1 MSAATAIAFRHLD
14 LEADL
19 ELVHGWMQ
27 QQHVLPWWELGG
39 SIEVVREFLLAQAAL
54 AHLDQWIVTDDE
66 RNPFAYVETYR
77 VPDDLLGELYDA
89 QPGDRGF
96 HLLVGPPE
104 LLGSGVAQALV
115 SHLVT
120 RLLDQY
126 GITRIVC
133 EPDARNTRMLTL
145 CRALGA
151 QEVARLELPDRT
163 RVLLGW
169 TRAPRM
175 AAAA

>member
-1 MSAATAIAFRHLD
+1 MSAAIAFRRLD
-14 LEADL
+14 VAADL

-27 QQHVLPWWELGG
+27 QPHVLPWWELGG
-39 SIEVVREFLLAQAAL
+39 SVDVVREFLLAQAAL

-66 RNPFAYVETYR
+66 RTPFAYVETYR
-77 VPDDLLGELYDA
+77 VPDDALGHLYDA

-104 LLGSGVAQALV
+104 LLGSGLAQTLV

-120 RLLDQY
+120 RLLDQF
-126 GITRIVC
+126 GISRIVC
-133 EPDARNTRMLTL
+133 EPDARNTRMLAL

-151 QEVARLELPDRT
+151 EEIARLELPDRT

-175 AAAA
+175 AVAA

>member
-1 MSAATAIAFRHLD
+1 MSIAIAFRQLD
-14 LEADL
+14 PEADL

-27 QQHVLPWWELGG
+27 QPHVAPWWELAGPV
-39 SIEVVREFLLAQAAL
+39 EVVGEFLLAQAAL

-77 VPDDLLGELYDA
+77 VPDDPLGHLYDA

-96 HLLVGPPE
+96 HLLIGPPE
-104 LLGSGVAQALV
+104 LLGSGLAQTLV
-115 SHLVT
+115 GHLVT
-120 RLLDQY
+120 RLLAQF
-126 GITRIVC
+126 GSSRIVC
-133 EPDARNTRMLTL
+133 EPDARNTRMLAL

-151 QEVARLELPDRT
+151 EEIARLQLPDRT

-169 TRAPRM
+169 THAPRM
-175 AAAA
+175 MAAA

>member
-1 MSAATAIAFRHLD
+1 MTRAIAFRQLD
-14 LEADL
+14 LAADL
-19 ELVHGWMQ
+19 ALVHGWMQ
-27 QQHVLPWWELGG
+27 QPHVVAWWELAG
-39 SIEVVREFLLAQAAL
+39 EVDVVREYLLAQAAL
-54 AHLDQWIVTDDE
+54 PHLDQWIVTDDE
-66 RNPFAYVETYR
+66 RHPFAYLETYR
-77 VPDDLLGELYDA
+77 VPDDPLGRLYDA

-104 LLGSGVAQALV
+104 RLGSGLAQALV
-115 SHLVT
+115 SQLVT

-133 EPDARNTRMLTL
+133 EPDARNTRMLAL
-145 CRALGA
+145 CRALGG
-151 QEVARLELPDRT
+151 EEIARLALPDRT

>member
-1 MSAATAIAFRHLD
+1 MSHAIAFRQLD
-14 LEADL
+14 LDADL
-19 ELVHGWMQ
+19 ELVHRWMQ
-27 QQHVLPWWELGG
+27 QPHVRPWWELGG
-39 SIEVVREFLLAQAAL
+39 SIEVVRVFLRAQAAL

-66 RNPFAYVETYR
+66 RHPVAYVETYR
-77 VPDDLLGELYDA
+77 VPDDPLAELYDA

-104 LLGSGVAQALV
+104 LLGSGLAQTLV

-126 GITRIVC
+126 AISRIVC
-133 EPDARNTRMLTL
+133 EPDARNTRMLAV
-145 CRALGA
+145 CRALGGR
-151 QEVARLELPDRT
+151 EIARLELPDRT

-169 TRAPRM
+169 THAPRM

>member
-1 MSAATAIAFRHLD
+1 MSAAIAFRPLD

-27 QQHVLPWWELGG
+27 QPHVVAWWELGG
-39 SIEVVREFLLAQAAL
+39 PLEVVREFLLAQAAL
-54 AHLDQWIVTDDE
+54 AHLDQWIVADDE

-77 VPDDLLGELYDA
+77 VPDDPLGVLYDA

-104 LLGSGVAQALV
+104 RLGSGVAQTLV
-115 SHLVT
+115 SHLVA
-120 RLLDQY
+120 RLLGQF
-126 GITRIVC
+126 GISRIVC
-133 EPDARNTRMLTL
+133 EPDARNARMLAL

-151 QEVARLELPDRT
+151 EELARLELPDRT

-169 TRAPRM
+169 TRAPRV
-175 AAAA
+175 AAA

>member
-1 MSAATAIAFRHLD
+1 MSTAIAFRPLD

-19 ELVHGWMQ
+19 DLVHGWMQ
-27 QQHVLPWWELGG
+27 QPHVVAWWELGG
-39 SIEVVREFLLAQAAL
+39 SPEVVREFLLAQAAL
-54 AHLDQWIVTDDE
+54 AHLDQWIVTDGE
-66 RNPFAYVETYR
+66 RNAFAYVETYR
-77 VPDDLLGELYDA
+77 VPEDPLGRMYDA

-104 LLGSGVAQALV
+104 RLRSGMAQALV
-115 SHLVT
+115 SHLVR
-120 RLLDQY
+120 RLLDQSAV
-126 GITRIVC
+126 TRIVC
-133 EPDARNTRMLTL
+133 EPDARNTRMLAL
-145 CRALGA
+145 CRALGG
-151 QEVARLELPDRT
+151 EEIARLTLPDRT

>member
-1 MSAATAIAFRHLD
+1 MIVAIAFRRLD
-14 LEADL
+14 IDADL
-19 ELVHGWMQ
+19 ALVHGWMQ
-27 QQHVLPWWELGG
+27 QPHVLPWWELRGG
-39 SIEVVREFLLAQAAL
+39 IDVVRDFLRAQSAL

-77 VPDDLLGELYDA
+77 VPDDPLCALYDA

-96 HLLVGPPE
+96 HLLVGPPD
-104 LLGSGVAQALV
+104 LLGSGIAQALV

-120 RLLDQY
+120 RLLDQF

-133 EPDARNTRMLTL
+133 EPDARNTRMLAL

-151 QEVARLELPDRT
+151 EQLARLELPDRT
-163 RVLLGW
+163 RVLLSW
-169 TRAPRM
+169 TRAPRIE
-175 AAAA
+175 AAA